1 MLVIWHQ
8 KLSKAGLHNSETSE
22 GQIMNINLPRA
33 SKVYFISMWGF
44 RCKIWKK
51 YSGYLFEVKL
61 LQTLSTI
68 EKALAGRKKSFGG
81 PCVVQAVCC
90 AEALSSKDSSQKM
103 SKDQGYARA
112 KYCVSAAVGCFAA
125 FSCNVLSG
133 QVCCKLTAFEGCDMP
148 ENVLHFVK

>member
-81 PCVVQAVCC
+81 PCVVQARVLCRPCVVQAVCC
-90 AEALSSKDSSQKM
+90 AEALSSKDSSQKWAKTKAPHEQSIASVQQLVVSRLFLAM
-103 SKDQGYARA
+103 SFLGRSVA
-112 KYCVSAAVGCFAA
+112 S
-125 FSCNVLSG
+125 
-133 QVCCKLTAFEGCDMP
+133 
-148 ENVLHFVK
+148 